1 MTIHYGLIQVQK
13 SITKVLRIVSKVF
26 RYQVQSTWNRIELIL
41 QVSPTPRITRRLI
54 IAASS
59 IIGMY
64 WGAEVILQND

>member
-41 QVSPTPRITRRLI
+41 QVSPTPRITKHFPKFF
-54 IAASS
+54 A
-59 IIGMY
+59 
-64 WGAEVILQND
+64 QNELSLRDIFNRPPHK